1 MPLSIMLLPSCPALI
16 EFVKKKSTARGG
28 SDRSP
33 QPTSPVSTCD
43 HRLPHGRCPMF
54 GCMQRVPHH
63 VHACV
68 CGDVGRVS
76 GQGTIIGSGSA
87 ALPHT
92 INLSFEAIAALI
104 SALSASAT
112 NPCSNVW
119 LFLPSRVHTH
129 ASGYAVCA
137 SSWLDLGPPSL
148 CGPRVCMGVRACL
161 QACTHKQAR
170 MCANVCIHVCMHA
183 CARGSVPARGSM
195 WASSLWYT
203 VGTWNIA
210 VACGMCP
217 HGGLYIYVPHM
228 CVCRR
233 EDACAHVLPHSC
245 CAITHA

>member
-1 MPLSIMLLPSCPALI
+1 M
-16 EFVKKKSTARGG
+16 
-28 SDRSP
+28 
-33 QPTSPVSTCD
+33 
-43 HRLPHGRCPMF
+43 
-54 GCMQRVPHH
+54 
-63 VHACV
+63 HACV

-112 NPCSNVW
+112 NPCPNVW

-161 QACTHKQAR
+161 QACTQNRRACAQTCAYTCACMRVHAVVYQREAR
-170 MCANVCIHVCMHA
+170 CGPAAYGTLSEPGTSPWLVACVRMVGYTYMCHICVCAGAKMRVHMCCHIHVAQSRMRDCK
-183 CARGSVPARGSM
+183 
-195 WASSLWYT
+195 
-203 VGTWNIA
+203 
-210 VACGMCP
+210 
-217 HGGLYIYVPHM
+217 
-228 CVCRR
+228 
-233 EDACAHVLPHSC
+233 HV
-245 CAITHA
+245 